1 VKFITPKDYK
11 VIKKSIKIKPAPGHE
26 LNLAAG
32 FRTSHS

>member
-26 LNLAAG
+26 LNPAAG